1 MWVRQHVPCPC
12 GESRD
17 AYSVDDKNQGFCFS
31 CSKHFFEDKESSN
44 EVDKVDEREQVDD
57 NHKIEYRIRG
67 NWSIPER
74 VFEFY
79 GVETKFVNDLPV
91 SEAYPYA
98 NEALQ
103 IRDLTKDK
111 SAGENVFRSVG
122 PIADAGL
129 FGRDRFDR
137 GSKEAIILLEGA
149 KDALSAYEMMHHKF
163 ASCAVQSASTAKRDC
178 TKDYDFINSFERI
191 YICLDNDKAGREAV
205 AKLQGLFDFKKVY
218 HVKLDK
224 YKDANEYLKAGEHE
238 GFAKAVRASK
248 RFAPDNIISAF
259 SDISRALETSKED
272 KLGDYPF
279 EELNERL
286 YGAHAGEV
294 IVVKAQ
300 EGVGKTEFLRA
311 WEHFLIKQTKHP
323 IGIIHL
329 EEDNATTIKA
339 IAGYELE
346 VPAVLPDCGLSR
358 EDILRGYKKAVRDDE
373 GRLHIH
379 SSFDVEDEEAFL
391 GNIRFLVS
399 AAGCRFIFLDHIT
412 WLATG
417 LADDDERKKLDR
429 LSQKLKL
436 LAKELRFCLVEVSHV
451 NDDGK
456 TRGSRNISKVA
467 NTVIMLDRDLLQGS
481 NTMKFMIEKARL
493 GGRTGPAGRAVFS
506 QDKGMLEEYKLEVP
520 DAI

>member
-1 MWVRQHVPCPC
+1 MNGV
-12 GESRD
+12 ESRV
-17 AYSVDDKNQGFCFS
+17 AEEPEASTGSVEYGFRS
-31 CSKHFFEDKESSN
+31 
-44 EVDKVDEREQVDD
+44 
-57 NHKIEYRIRG
+57 

-79 GVETKFVNDLPV
+79 GVETKYVNGLPV

-103 IRDLTKDK
+103 VRDLTKDK
-111 SAGENVFRSVG
+111 SAGENVFRSLG

-137 GSKEAIILLEGA
+137 GSKEAIILTEGA
-149 KDALSAYEMMHHKF
+149 KDALSAYWMMQEKF
-163 ASCAVQSASTAKRDC
+163 AACSVQSAGSAKRDC
-178 TKDYDFINSFERI
+178 TKDYDFINSFDKI
-191 YICLDNDKAGREAV
+191 YICMDNDKAGREAV

-218 HVKLDK
+218 HVKLDR
-224 YKDANEYLKAGEHE
+224 YKDANEYLKAGEAFD
-238 GFAKAVRASK
+238 FAKAVKASK

-259 SDISRALETSKED
+259 SDISRALDASKED

-294 IVVKAQ
+294 IVVKAL
-300 EGVGKTEFLRA
+300 EGVGKTEFFRV
-311 WEHFLIKQTKHP
+311 WEHFLVKNTKHP

-329 EEDNATTIKA
+329 EEDNATTVKA

-346 VPAVLPDCGLSR
+346 VPAVLPDCGLSK
-358 EDILRGYKKAVRDDE
+358 EDILSGYKRAVRDDE

-417 LADDDERKKLDR
+417 LADEDERKKLDR
-429 LSQKLKL
+429 ISQKLKL
-436 LAKELRFCLVEVSHV
+436 LAKELRFCLVEISHV

-467 NTVIMLDRDLLQGS
+467 NTVINLERDVVTGS
-481 NTMKFMIEKARL
+481 NLIKFVIEKARL
-493 GGRTGPAGRAVFS
+493 GGRTGPAGRAMMNRE
-506 QDKGMLEEYKLEVP
+506 KGILEEYKMEIP
-520 DAI
+520 E